1 MKVAQLKC
9 ADWDRNWLHFRGIG
23 STEPLTLNQSG
34 INSRSGTEPANVGL
48 VLQVSSFSF
57 PLQIILS
64 SSLWNQYCF
73 WHSRWP
79 CILHSVNINLCYWN
93 WYWKVFVQIW
103 IFWNIVQLVQ
113 QYFWNTLSIRIWHQ
127 LWPCW
132 VDIALLGLCIAV
144 AQDREAGYWEYSLNT
159 WEYSLMD
166 WPPSVASFLEKS
178 FHSKTPVLHW
188 SSLKKLWFTPFFKAT
203 NPFEV
208 DVYLQW

>member
-1 MKVAQLKC
+1 MRNIETFPSKQMCPYLSLDERKVAEFYHNI
-9 ADWDRNWLHFRGIG
+9 DRRRWLVWR
-23 STEPLTLNQSG
+23 L
-34 INSRSGTEPANVGL
+34 SRT
-48 VLQVSSFSF
+48 
-57 PLQIILS
+57 
-64 SSLWNQYCF
+64 
-73 WHSRWP
+73 
-79 CILHSVNINLCYWN
+79 
-93 WYWKVFVQIW
+93 
-103 IFWNIVQLVQ
+103 WNII
-113 QYFWNTLSIRIWHQ
+113 SIRIWHQ
-127 LWPCW
+127 LWPCR

-144 AQDREAGYWEYSLNT
+144 AHDREAGYWEYSLNT

>member
-1 MKVAQLKC
+1 MESILFLA
-9 ADWDRNWLHFRGIG
+9 
-23 STEPLTLNQSG
+23 LTLALHITFCQYQFMLLKVILEG
-34 INSRSGTEPANVGL
+34 LCANMN
-48 VLQVSSFSF
+48 
-57 PLQIILS
+57 ILK
-64 SSLWNQYCF
+64 YCTT
-73 WHSRWP
+73 
-79 CILHSVNINLCYWN
+79 CA
-93 WYWKVFVQIW
+93 
-103 IFWNIVQLVQ
+103 